1 MRTRLM
7 EKYYKLKSKRELSEY
22 VDYDPS
28 FLRRLNDNELEYLV
42 SFLESYYTAN
52 RYSRGSDAQIDAK
65 TEDIEGIYEPH
76 EEDKKAS
83 YFLRFSL

>member
-28 FLRRLNDNELEYLV
+28 FLRRLKDNELEYLV
-42 SFLESYYTAN
+42 SFLESHYTTN
-52 RYSRGSDAQIDAK
+52 RYSRESDAQIGAK
-65 TEDIEGIYEPH
+65 TEDIEGIYEPY